1 MPAHHIL
8 ALRLGEQRVVAGVLP
23 LHMFHGQL
31 YGIAGGRDAEAVGV
45 FDGNF
50 ITAPARTT

>member
-23 LHMFHGQL
+23 LHMLHGQL